1 MMKHTGLGDSRS
13 DGDRVW
19 AAKSAQTPRRR
30 VLVVEDHEDTRFMLK
45 TFLEMN
51 GFAVSEAKDGELA
64 LAIAVNDTP
73 DLILM
78 DLGLPRF
85 DGLAVTRQIRA
96 HEAISHLPII
106 FLSGWTDPQRLRAAM
121 DAGCND
127 YLVKPVEPDRIVA
140 IIEHWLTPKARFS
153 AAWYSAAGTAG
164 TITKQ

>member
-1 MMKHTGLGDSRS
+1 MVKHTGLGGSRS
-13 DGDRVW
+13 DGDRIW
-19 AAKSAQTPRRR
+19 PAKSSPAHRGR

-51 GFAVSEAKDGELA
+51 GFAVSEAKDGESA
-64 LAIAVNDTP
+64 LVMAVNDTP

-96 HEAISHLPII
+96 HERIGHLPII

-140 IIEHWLTPKARFS
+140 IIEHWLTPKARFV
-153 AAWYSAAGTAG
+153 AAWYGAPEAISN
-164 TITKQ
+164 Q